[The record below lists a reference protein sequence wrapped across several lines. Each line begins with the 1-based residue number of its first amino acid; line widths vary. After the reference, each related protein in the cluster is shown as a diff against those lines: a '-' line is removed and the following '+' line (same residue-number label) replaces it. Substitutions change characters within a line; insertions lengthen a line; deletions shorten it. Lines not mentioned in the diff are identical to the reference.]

1 MRSIFTSAAYAVVPV
16 AATVAAISTV
26 RAADVPFP
34 AVLSVSA
41 WPHWLVLISLVF
53 TYASSGY
60 WLLARLPSR
69 QAPAAPSADKAA

>member
-53 TYASSGY
+53 TFTSSGY
-60 WLLARLPSR
+60 WLLARLPSK
-69 QAPAAPSADKAA
+69 QAPAAPSGDKAA

>member
-34 AVLSVSA
+34 AVLSVA
-41 WPHWLVLISLVF
+41 AGPHKHVLISLVF
-53 TYASSGY
+53 TFTSSGY

>member
-53 TYASSGY
+53 TFTSSGY

-69 QAPAAPSADKAA
+69 QAPAAPSANKGA